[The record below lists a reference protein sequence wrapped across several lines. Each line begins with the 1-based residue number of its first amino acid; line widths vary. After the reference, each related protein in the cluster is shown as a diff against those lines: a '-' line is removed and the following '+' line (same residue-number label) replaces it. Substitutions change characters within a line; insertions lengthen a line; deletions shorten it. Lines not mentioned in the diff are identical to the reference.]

1 MARIR
6 LRTRLLVSLVLV
18 FAGLTVATVYVARR
32 TVEQQVRRQIVQDLH
47 NSVSTFQNVEQQRA
61 ESLTHSAELMANLPI
76 VKAIMTTGHAET
88 IQDASRELFTLAEA
102 DLFVLADRT
111 GRIVALHSPNG
122 RFSRESAQSSLIRS
136 LISVKDSH
144 WWIGD
149 DRLFEVSV
157 QPIYFGPQNGDRSLG
172 FVVVGDEIDD
182 DSVQQLRQVAA
193 AQVTFL
199 FGNKVLRSSLNPQQA
214 AQLVSLSRSA
224 FTNALQ
230 PQEVQLG
237 KEHFLATA
245 VDLDPGITPG
255 VQLSV
260 LKSLDQAT
268 AFLDNLNRLLYTL
281 GFIALAVG
289 GVLVFLSS
297 HTLTRPLGNLVDA
310 VRALGRG
317 DYRYPVVVTSTDEVA
332 EVTASF
338 LHMRSNLQ
346 ETQRRLLDAE
356 RLATIGQ
363 MASSISHDL
372 RHSLAAILANAEFL
386 SESGRSDPEREELY
400 QEVRAAV
407 NQMTDLI
414 DSLLEFSRTRESLRP
429 SFGDLQDVLA
439 RAIENVQRHPEFA
452 SVPVQLQI
460 EGATEGWFDS
470 RKLERVFQNL
480 LVNACEA
487 APRGS
492 GRILVRLQ
500 STGRALEIRVTDN
513 GHGILDPV
521 RDRLFDPFVSY
532 GKENGTGL
540 GLTVVHKIVQDHTGS
555 ITVERTG
562 PTGTT
567 FLITLPRS
575 SPAPTPTRET
585 ATSTR
590 QSQP

>member
-111 GRIVALHSPNG
+111 GRIVALHSPTG
-122 RFSRESAQSSLIRS
+122 RFSRESAQASLIRS
-136 LISVKDSH
+136 FVSVKDSH

-199 FGNKVLRSSLNPQQA
+199 FGNKVLRSSLSPEQA
-214 AQLVSLSRSA
+214 AQLTSLTQSVS
-224 FTNALQ
+224 TNGLQ
-230 PQEVQLG
+230 PQEIQLG
-237 KEHFLATA
+237 KERFLGTA
-245 VDLDPGITPG
+245 VSLDPGVTPG

-289 GVLVFLSS
+289 GALVFLSS

-386 SESGRSDPEREELY
+386 SESSRSDPERAELY

-429 SFGDLQDVLA
+429 SFCDLQDVLA

-452 SVPVQLQI
+452 TVPVQLQI
-460 EGATEGWFDS
+460 EGDTEGWFDS

-500 STGRALEIRVTDN
+500 STPRALDIRVTDN

-540 GLTVVHKIVQDHTGS
+540 GLTVVHKIVQDHAGS
-555 ITVERTG
+555 ITIERTG
-562 PTGTT
+562 PDGTT

-575 SPAPTPTRET
+575 APTPRPAESTI
-585 ATSTR
+585 ATPHF
-590 QSQP
+590 QP